1 MRISTGSRVCSEIS
15 CRPTPT
21 RAANLL
27 PPSNQVRRAGA
38 RFPPWFCAAFAPCP
52 LVPVCRAGRHPPN
65 QCALPGPGG
74 ATGAWGSRPSLS
86 PPSKPKKAHHPGRKW
101 WAMLTQR
108 SRRRI
113 AVRGKRTGILPNPVV
128 RCGPL
133 AAIDRCGFCCSQADP
148 QAAGRR
154 RPLGWLPESLGI
166 LQFSCG
172 TV

>member
-1 MRISTGSRVCSEIS
+1 MLLRNQLPALHRLGPLIFCLRQTKFAGPALGSRRGSVPLS
-15 CRPTPT
+15 R
-21 RAANLL
+21 
-27 PPSNQVRRAGA
+27 
-38 RFPPWFCAAFAPCP
+38 PCP

-65 QCALPGPGG
+65 QCALPGTRRRDRCMGFAAPPFLHH
-74 ATGAWGSRPSLS
+74 PSQ
-86 PPSKPKKAHHPGRKW
+86 KKAHHPGRKW